1 MVAVLASL
9 AVHLPFGEP
18 AHPMKRQH
26 FLGLAASLAIA
37 TGCGPSG
44 SGAEKP
50 DATARD
56 ADAPVEELTPI
67 DVASP
72 TKLVIDLS
80 SSEEI
85 LLCDWNAREFGGYGM
100 SIPCLDDSGNPG
112 LAAPASI
119 EDCVSTF
126 QFGRWGSDCPLTV
139 QDFMACVAWQVDNV
153 CNVYNL
159 PLPQECKTQGGPQC
173 EGAIRFDAQAPT
185 LDGASDSGDAG
196 DDALSADATVAPGSG
211 DAGVVGDAGSDGAE
225 DSPD

>member
-1 MVAVLASL
+1 
-9 AVHLPFGEP
+9 
-18 AHPMKRQH
+18 MKRQT
-26 FLGLAASLAIA
+26 FFGFATSVAIA
-37 TGCGPSG
+37 TGCSPSSG
-44 SGAEKP
+44 SGAEKH
-50 DATARD
+50 DASD
-56 ADAPVEELTPI
+56 LDVGPPIEELPPI

-112 LAAPASI
+112 LGAPASI

-139 QDFMACVAWQVDNV
+139 QDFMTCVAWQVDNV
-153 CNVYNL
+153 CNVYTL

-173 EGAIRFDAQAPT
+173 EGAIYSDAQA
-185 LDGASDSGDAG
+185 ASTSDATESGGGDA
-196 DDALSADATVAPGSG
+196 ALDLAATEATGSDG
-211 DAGVVGDAGSDGAE
+211 GTDGEAGSDAANG
-225 DSPD
+225 SPD

>member
-1 MVAVLASL
+1 MTR
-9 AVHLPFGEP
+9 HTFFGF
-18 AHPMKRQH
+18 AT
-26 FLGLAASLAIA
+26 SVVIA
-37 TGCGPSG
+37 TGCGSGGSG
-44 SGAEKP
+44 SEK
-50 DATARD
+50 RD
-56 ADAPVEELTPI
+56 ASDLDAGLIEELPPI
-67 DVASP
+67 DVAAP

-85 LLCDWNAREFGGYGM
+85 LLCDWNAREFGGYGL

-139 QDFMACVAWQVDNV
+139 QDFMTCVAWQVDNV

-173 EGAIRFDAQAPT
+173 EGAIYSDARAAPM
-185 LDGASDSGDAG
+185 S
-196 DDALSADATVAPGSG
+196 DATESGSG
-211 DAGVVGDAGSDGAE
+211 DGALAQDATEAPPSGDGGTEGEAGSDGADTSLE
-225 DSPD
+225 